1 MKKLFL
7 LVLIFPFITKA
18 QNIYT
23 VCNIP
28 GSNANFKTLQGAHD
42 TVPANSILYVLP
54 SSFSYGEVVFTK
66 KLTVYGTGFFL
77 GQNVEPNTQAMT
89 SPVYVNSIT
98 FRPGS
103 DNSFVEGLQLSY
115 LSQTQNEQRIVLDT
129 VSNIT
134 ISRCYILANRYG
146 AYGGNNSFFIL
157 AGANNCIIKQCYI
170 LDDNGYQGPQMINY
184 PPGNTVPNFS
194 GIQFINNIF
203 DWAAMGGN
211 GFAIGPD
218 GTGGFPNTGTK
229 DVKFVN
235 NTFIMYMKSAR
246 FGNFNFTNNIFV
258 NTDTSA
264 IIDNTGVYLNGTNLN
279 NVTNVP
285 NLFAVK
291 GNNYETASVKTMF
304 VSGQGGYH
312 SIDQQWQLQAG
323 SFANTYGLGGVAV
336 GAFGG
341 AAPYKLSGIPS
352 IPFVYNLSVPAQ
364 ATAPGTIA
372 VHIKANAS
380 N

>member
-7 LVLIFPFITKA
+7 LVLVFPFITKA

-54 SSFSYGEVVFTK
+54 SSFTYGDVVFTK

-77 GQNVEPNTQAMT
+77 GQNVEPNTQATT

-103 DNSFVEGLQLSY
+103 DNSFIEGLQLAY
-115 LSQTQNEQRIVLDT
+115 QNQNQNEQRIMLDT

-134 ISRCYILANRYG
+134 ISRCYLLSNVYG
-146 AYGGNNSFFIL
+146 AYGGYNNFFIL
-157 AGANNCIIKQCYI
+157 SGANNCIIKQCYI
-170 LDDNGYQGPQMINY
+170 KDINGYVANNFLTI
-184 PPGNTVPNFS
+184 PGGQAPNFS
-194 GIQFINNIF
+194 GIQFIGNIF

-211 GFAIGPD
+211 GIRVGAEASGGFA
-218 GTGGFPNTGTK
+218 GTGIA
-229 DVKFVN
+229 DVKFTN
-235 NTFIMYMKSAR
+235 NTFIAYMKSSK
-246 FGNFNFTNNIFV
+246 FGDLNYTNNIFV
-258 NTDTSA
+258 NTDTTQT
-264 IIDNTGVYLNGTNLN
+264 IDNTGVYLGGTNLN

-285 NLFAVK
+285 NLFIVK
-291 GNNYETASVKTMF
+291 GNNNEGASVKTLF
-304 VSGQGGYH
+304 QGSLTGYH
-312 SIDQQWQLQAG
+312 STDQQWQLQTN
-323 SFANTYGLGGVAV
+323 SFANTYGQGGVAV

-341 AAPYKLSGIPS
+341 SAPYKLSGIPS

-364 ATAPGTIA
+364 ATAPGTIS